1 MPDKPINKTQKQNMK
16 NITCTLIV
24 SVAVAVL
31 ATGCGDPEQKQTIA
45 PAKPTAPETPPVEL
59 PEALLA
65 KDALPDAVGVVAA
78 RKEVEPGKEIVLTGF
93 IGGRV
98 EPFVNGRAIFTLADT
113 KALTQCDA
121 KPGDGCKTPWDAC
134 CDDPDKI
141 KASIAS
147 IQVVDG
153 DGHVLK
159 GNLEGVGGIVS
170 GSTVSVKGK
179 IAPGSTADALIV
191 NAERIHVTPKP

>member
-1 MPDKPINKTQKQNMK
+1 MK
-16 NITCTLIV
+16 NITHTLIV
-24 SVAVAVL
+24 SVAL
-31 ATGCGDPEQKQTIA
+31 ATLAIGCGSPEQKQAAA
-45 PAKPTAPETPPVEL
+45 PAKPAAPEPPPVEL
-59 PEALLA
+59 PETLLA

-78 RKEVEPGKEIVLTGF
+78 RKDVEPGKEIVLTGF
-93 IGGRV
+93 IGGRGK
-98 EPFVNGRAIFTLADT
+98 PFVDGRAIFTLADS

-147 IQVVDG
+147 IQIVDG
-153 DGHVLK
+153 DGIVLK
-159 GNLEGVGGIVS
+159 RELEGFGGIVS

-179 IAPGSTADALIV
+179 IAPGSTSDALIV
-191 NAERIHVTPKP
+191 NAEQIHVTPKP

>member
-1 MPDKPINKTQKQNMK
+1 MK

-24 SVAVAVL
+24 SAAI
-31 ATGCGDPEQKQTIA
+31 ATFAIGCGSSEKQQTTA
-45 PAKPTAPETPPVEL
+45 PAKPAAAEAPPVEL
-59 PEALLA
+59 PESLLA

-78 RKEVEPGKEIVLTGF
+78 RKAVEPGKEIVITGF
-93 IGGRV
+93 VGGRE
-98 EPFVNGRAIFTLADT
+98 EPFVDGRAIFTLGDS

-134 CDDPDKI
+134 CDEPEKI

-153 DGHVLK
+153 DGLVLK
-159 GNLEGVGGIVS
+159 RKLEGFGGIAP

-179 IAPGSTADALIV
+179 IAPGSTSDALIV
-191 NAERIHVTPKP
+191 NAEQFHVTPKP